1 MEITIEGRGASLEF
15 TEVTLAKKGSKE
27 AFASIIRKNEKTMYR
42 VAKNYLSRN
51 EDILDA
57 MSAATLKAFEK
68 INTLNKEGYFKTWL
82 IRILIN
88 ECLMIIRKSNN
99 EVLENDELVL
109 NKGYKDSYE
118 NIDLKRA
125 LELLPKSIRI
135 ILTLYY
141 YEDFSVKDIA
151 GALDMNENT
160 VKTKLKR
167 GREKLYSILGEDY
180 HE

>member
-1 MEITIEGRGASLEF
+1 MEITIKEGGASLKLRE
-15 TEVTLAKKGSKE
+15 ETLAKRGSKE
-27 AFASIIRKNEKTMYR
+27 AFANIIRKNEKTMYR
-42 VAKNYLSRN
+42 VAKNYLLRN

-68 INTLNKEGYFKTWL
+68 IDSLNREEYFKTWL

-99 EVLENDELVL
+99 EILDNDNLGL
-109 NKGYKDSYE
+109 DKGYKDSYE

-125 LELLPKSIRI
+125 LELLPKNIRI

-151 GALDMNENT
+151 EALDMNENT
-160 VKTKLKR
+160 VKTNLKR